1 MNIIRVPL
9 ILKKSSKM
17 MQRWVK
23 IKMINRRWVLAPIY
37 NVYLLNIVNIIP
49 QNSINPHYGYITVGK
64 LDVMLPS
71 TL

>member
-1 MNIIRVPL
+1 
-9 ILKKSSKM
+9 

-23 IKMINRRWVLAPIY
+23 IKMINRRWKLAPIY

-64 LDVMLPS
+64 LNVMLPS